1 MVTTYTLC
9 QILIFILSKGVF
21 LASIYRAHMVLF
33 CGKHLIYVLRN
44 LKIITTEVIYQSC
57 ISKCQNRKKKSF
69 IFLNFIQQF
78 LSSMFGIKLAL
89 FKFGIIRLAISYS
102 LIFAIVY
109 FPYLISSFKKSN
121 DNVILSCKDKL
132 SHNQYFLILKLLNI

>member
-1 MVTTYTLC
+1 MPNINIYFVQGSFPSQYLQSTYGSFLWKTLNIC
-9 QILIFILSKGVF
+9 FEKFENNNNRGNLSILYFQ
-21 LASIYRAHMVLF
+21 VL
-33 CGKHLIYVLRN
+33 
-44 LKIITTEVIYQSC
+44 EQ
-57 ISKCQNRKKKSF
+57 KKKSF

-89 FKFGIIRLAISYS
+89 FKFGIIRLTISYS

>member
-1 MVTTYTLC
+1 
-9 QILIFILSKGVF
+9 
-21 LASIYRAHMVLF
+21 
-33 CGKHLIYVLRN
+33 
-44 LKIITTEVIYQSC
+44 
-57 ISKCQNRKKKSF
+57 
-69 IFLNFIQQF
+69 
-78 LSSMFGIKLAL
+78 MFGIKLAL
-89 FKFGIIRLAISYS
+89 FKFGIIRLTISYS